1 MPSFIPPKW
10 LGNGP
15 THSMNAIIYFL
26 DYLFS
31 VVGVLLGVA
40 FFTLIERKVIGLMHY
55 RKGPNKVLIWGLT
68 QPISDALKLLTKEFP
83 KFASYKIVIFYSGPR
98 IRIILI
104 LICWGWFNFSFA
116 VRSNIIKIIVILAI
130 IRLTAYGFLLT
141 RWGSNSKYALLGGH
155 RAVAQ
160 IISYEVCLILFLL
173 VVVYLNKTFSIEE
186 IKTIQ
191 DNLWFIVFSA
201 PLFLS
206 WVLLCMAEANRTP
219 FDLAEGESEIVSGFN
234 IEYGGGLFA
243 FIFIREYGI
252 IIFLRF
258 LTTLFFIGATNLLV
272 KTFLMCALFVWVRC
286 AYPRVRYDVLI
297 MTAWKIALPYRLGI
311 ILISTCLVFKI

>member
-1 MPSFIPPKW
+1 MPSFALTKW
-10 LGNGP
+10 LWDGP
-15 THSMNAIIYFL
+15 THSMNAIIYFM

-40 FFTLIERKVIGLMHY
+40 FFTLIERKVIGLIHY
-55 RKGPNKVLIWGLT
+55 RKGPNKVLVWGLT
-68 QPISDALKLLTKEFP
+68 QPISYALKLLTKEFP
-83 KFASYKIVIFYSGPR
+83 KFSSYKIIIYYRGPR
-98 IRIILI
+98 VSIILI
-104 LICWGWFNFSFA
+104 LLCWGWYDFCFNTGAS
-116 VRSNIIKIIVILAI
+116 SIKIIVILRVI
-130 IRLTAYGFLLT
+130 SLTAYGFLLT

-173 VVVYLNKTFSIEE
+173 VVIYITKTFSIESLKE
-186 IKTIQ
+186 IQSK
-191 DNLWFIVFSA
+191 LWFAAYSI

-206 WVLLCMAEANRTP
+206 WVILCIAEANRTP

-258 LTTLFFIGATNLLV
+258 LTVVFFMGATRILV
-272 KTFLMCALFVWVRC
+272 KTFLICALFVWVRC
-286 AYPRVRYDVLI
+286 AFPRVRYDNLI
-297 MTAWKIALPYRLGI
+297 IMAWKVALPYRIGI
-311 ILISTCLVFKI
+311 ILLSTCLA